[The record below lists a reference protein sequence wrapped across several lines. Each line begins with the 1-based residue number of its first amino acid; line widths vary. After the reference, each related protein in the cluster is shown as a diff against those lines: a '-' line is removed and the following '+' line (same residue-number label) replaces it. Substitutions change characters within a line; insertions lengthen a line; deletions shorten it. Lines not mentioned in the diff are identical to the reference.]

1 MRLKAIALCL
11 MAGFCTSAVAQDST
25 HVLEQAL
32 KQIPQKTLSNAEAM
46 QIFFLDT
53 QAWRGLEKA
62 GPTADG
68 MRRLVF
74 AQSIRPLESIG
85 YGLDAWSE
93 NAKISFD
100 DLSYFA
106 AFGQAPGNVTYWG
119 LPNEQAGQA
128 LIEALKDTDFKDVAG
143 DVSGIVANGE
153 ANKLDFTKANAG
165 NPWRGAT
172 GASSFVLP
180 LNTALVQ
187 ASSPSDMKE
196 LAQPNPSV
204 ADSEIIVAALDGL
217 KDAVPAGS
225 GQIVQAAIISPIL
238 GLQDVDPAKILS
250 SSPDDIETLKQNF
263 KNAVE
268 ANSRG
273 IPPYFA
279 GFIVDA
285 QIDNAPAV
293 VMSLSYSDCSTAEQ
307 AVKGVVASWKE
318 TVAGSVEG
326 NVSGHT
332 VQAEKLCAGV
342 VSIVAS
348 KAETAA
354 NPILLNIMNRY
365 LQRDFTVLR
374 IGSSL

>member
-128 LIEALKDTDFKDVAG
+128 LIKALKDTDFKDVAG
-143 DVSGIVANGE
+143 DVSGLVANGE

-187 ASSPSDMKE
+187 ASSPGDMKE

-217 KDAVPAGS
+217 KDAIPAGS

-268 ANSRG
+268 VNSRG
-273 IPPYFA
+273 IPPYLA
-279 GFIVDA
+279 GFIADA

-293 VMSLSYSDCSTAEQ
+293 VISLSYPDCSTAEQ

-332 VQAEKLCAGV
+332 VPAEKLCAGV

-354 NPILLNIMNRY
+354 NPILSNIMTRY